1 MINFNG
7 VLEPT
12 LKERRM
18 KEKKKETWD
27 MPKKKTLVLLPF
39 FSSVWLILIFKNHG
53 AIVVIYIMCVCKE
66 RRGETDS

>member
-1 MINFNG
+1 
-7 VLEPT
+7 
-12 LKERRM
+12 M
-18 KEKKKETWD
+18 KEQKGNLGYAQGKKNF
-27 MPKKKTLVLLPF
+27 PLVPLPF